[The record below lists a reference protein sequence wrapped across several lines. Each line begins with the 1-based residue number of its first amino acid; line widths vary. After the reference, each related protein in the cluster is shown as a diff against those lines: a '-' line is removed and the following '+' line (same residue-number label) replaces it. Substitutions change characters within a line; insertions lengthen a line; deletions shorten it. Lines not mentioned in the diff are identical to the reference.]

1 MEKLEASYT
10 AGGDVKWYSCCG
22 KAQWFLK
29 KLKRTAQDLAI
40 PMLDMLKETESR
52 DSNRYLYMNVHSSL
66 IHKSQKVETMQVST
80 DGWMGRQNVAY
91 PYNGILS
98 NPEKEWNS
106 NTYYNMGKLWKHY
119 GKGNVPDTKGHLLYD
134 STRMKYLEEV
144 NSWRQEIEQRPPE
157 AGGGGGGQLL
167 FTGYRVVWG
176 DEKTLEM
183 DNGDGCTTLQICLI
197 KWNCLF
203 KNSQNGKLYI
213 YFTPKKKKVLQKGQI
228 FDLGKPTLRK

>member
-1 MEKLEASYT
+1 
-10 AGGDVKWYSCCG
+10 
-22 KAQWFLK
+22 
-29 KLKRTAQDLAI
+29 
-40 PMLDMLKETESR
+40 
-52 DSNRYLYMNVHSSL
+52 
-66 IHKSQKVETMQVST
+66 
-80 DGWMGRQNVAY
+80 
-91 PYNGILS
+91 
-98 NPEKEWNS
+98 
-106 NTYYNMGKLWKHY
+106 MGKLWKHY

-213 YFTPKKKKVLQKGQI
+213 YFTPKKKVLQKGQI